1 MPPLAMAVPSLASEP
16 PTRHAP
22 PLAESSGSMQ
32 HTQTAQRALLVSLIR
47 QRETSGCTNVVH
59 AARSGVRDSRG
70 LPTPFTGPLNPLC
83 ERLSSPGSTNAVHLL
98 WPDVVLAAFDSAK
111 PGRRGAHVAV
121 ADGTCPARRSVLEHV
136 VGRAAAAVAC
146 AVPEHVA
153 RGPPAVAA
161 ARPAHP
167 AATAAETRTSALI
180 AGCDANRES
189 ALRGAYPM
197 HRARTRQLGSSRT
210 PHKPG
215 MEKIR
220 PAVHACQQ
228 QRFMLLRTP
237 TLNPVASHPNPKTC
251 CFAPQ
256 P

>member
-1 MPPLAMAVPSLASEP
+1 MPVLITARQRDQLAGCRHQGNASARTPEPRHTDPTSPPSHQLHVFLSKQEPVSSAGPSQQMQTSNPRPCVTRHACAGAMPPLAMAVPSLASEP

-161 ARPAHP
+161 ARP
-167 AATAAETRTSALI
+167 
-180 AGCDANRES
+180 
-189 ALRGAYPM
+189 
-197 HRARTRQLGSSRT
+197 
-210 PHKPG
+210 
-215 MEKIR
+215 
-220 PAVHACQQ
+220 
-228 QRFMLLRTP
+228 
-237 TLNPVASHPNPKTC
+237 
-251 CFAPQ
+251 
-256 P
+256 